1 MGIPARNDTTVPV
14 FTNKTKYYWGNT
26 MFFIKCIIYILIFS
40 SSTYIG
46 ILISKQ
52 YSNRVSELQEIKLAL
67 NILKTKIRFTSE
79 PLYSIFKE
87 ISMSSKGN
95 ISNLFKNMS
104 ENLKTNSAKVAWEQG
119 IENETLAIKKQ
130 DRQALKSMG
139 KLLGK
144 TDLDGQISEIE
155 LTESFLETQISEA
168 QKEKDKNEKLYK
180 TLGMI
185 TGVGIIVILI

>member
-1 MGIPARNDTTVPV
+1 
-14 FTNKTKYYWGNT
+14 
-26 MFFIKCIIYILIFS
+26 MFFIKCLIYILIFS

-52 YSNRVSELQEIKLAL
+52 YSNRVNELKEMKLAL

-79 PLYSIFKE
+79 PLYNIFHE

-95 ISNLFKNMS
+95 ICNLFKRICQ
-104 ENLKTNSAKVAWEQG
+104 NLKNDSAKIAWENA
-119 IENETLAIKKQ
+119 IENETLSIKKE

-139 KLLGK
+139 NLLGK
-144 TDLDGQISEIE
+144 TDLNGQISEIE
-155 LTESFLETQISEA
+155 LTEAFLETQIIDA
-168 QKEKDKNEKLYK
+168 QNEKDKNEKLYK
-180 TLGMI
+180 TLGMV

>member
-1 MGIPARNDTTVPV
+1 
-14 FTNKTKYYWGNT
+14 

-52 YSNRVSELQEIKLAL
+52 YINRVNELKEIKLAL
-67 NILKTKIRFTSE
+67 NILKTKIRFTNE
-79 PLYSIFKE
+79 PLYNIFTD
-87 ISMSSKGN
+87 ISTSSKGN
-95 ISNLFKNMS
+95 VSNLFKTIS
-104 ENLKTNSAKVAWEQG
+104 ENLKNNSAKVAWEQG
-119 IENETLAIKKQ
+119 IENETLSIKKQ

-155 LTESFLETQISEA
+155 LTEAFLETQILDAE
-168 QKEKDKNEKLYK
+168 KEKDKNEKLYK
-180 TLGMI
+180 TLGMV